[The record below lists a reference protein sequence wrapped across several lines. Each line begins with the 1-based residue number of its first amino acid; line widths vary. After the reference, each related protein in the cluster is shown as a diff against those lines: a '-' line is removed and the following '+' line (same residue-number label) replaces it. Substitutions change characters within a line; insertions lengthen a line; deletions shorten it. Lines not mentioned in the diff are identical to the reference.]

1 MKCRTV
7 SHQLLVAVMALKAAT
22 WMQPSVCGWRAA
34 SSPRDP
40 LFLCLPCAS
49 ATHPMVSGAPR
60 HRVIH
65 SCWHGGNCQKRLPA
79 RRAAGCCTVA
89 RGTQWRL
96 VMRSMPR
103 CHATSLAASLAGSL
117 PACPCCTGCL
127 TGWLP
132 GCAHAR
138 GIKAT
143 AAVGA
148 VLRPSVVST
157 GAECCAATAVAAA
170 KLRLSA
176 DEGCLCSYVSPAA
189 QPRGVRTLSD
199 GNTGPSVLRA
209 PGSALSFTI
218 ILRCHQA
225 SRTFDY
231 QRRVSVER
239 STRSVDGI
247 EGP

>member
-1 MKCRTV
+1 MG
-7 SHQLLVAVMALKAAT
+7 AT
-22 WMQPSVCGWRAA
+22 CCEVQNSKPSAA
-34 SSPRDP
+34 SGGDGTESSHLDAAVCCLWVASSLWSPRSP
-40 LFLCLPCAS
+40 LPLSPLCLRHTSDDVWGTAAS
-49 ATHPMVSGAPR
+49 RHP
-60 HRVIH
+60 
-65 SCWHGGNCQKRLPA
+65 LLLA
-79 RRAAGCCTVA
+79 RRQLPEASSRTAGGRLLHGREGHAVAAGDA
-89 RGTQWRL
+89 ID
-96 VMRSMPR
+96 
-103 CHATSLAASLAGSL
+103 ASLPRDL
-117 PACPCCTGCL
+117 TGCL
-127 TGWLP
+127 TGWQP
-132 GCAHAR
+132 RCAHAR